1 MSAPASTS
9 PNPLAGLRFTMPK
22 VAPYGVIPL
31 DGGVMDAALGSGLAL
46 GVLHELSASG
56 IEAECAAS
64 PTAFLLPMLA
74 RLPQIKPVF
83 WVARVCDLYPPGL
96 LAFGFNPGR
105 LIQLRATSDD
115 EALGCTET
123 LLRAG
128 VAAAVVAEIGHA
140 GTLAG
145 RRLQLACMGRG
156 TTGFVLRRFPHG
168 VGTRAPQPL
177 VSAVT
182 RWHVGPALSTPEL
195 RAPGSPRL
203 NVELRHARGGIPGN
217 WIIEPQETDDAPHPF
232 RLAATLADP
241 SPHLE
246 RHLAR

>member
-1 MSAPASTS
+1 
-9 PNPLAGLRFTMPK
+9 MPK
-22 VAPYGVIPL
+22 VAPHGAIAL
-31 DGGVMDAALGSGLAL
+31 DGGAMDAALGGGLAL
-46 GVLHELSASG
+46 GSLHEITASG

-64 PTAFLLPMLA
+64 PTAFLLPILA
-74 RLPQIKPVF
+74 RLPRSKPIF

-105 LIQLRATSDD
+105 LIQIRAASDD

-128 VAAAVVAEIGHA
+128 VASAVVAEIGHA

-145 RRLQLACMGRG
+145 RRLQLACLGRG

-168 VGTRAPQPL
+168 VGTRTPQPL
-177 VSAVT
+177 VTAVT
-182 RWHVGPALSTPEL
+182 RWHVGPSASTPEL
-195 RAPGSPRL
+195 RAPGFPRL
-203 NVELRHARGGIPGN
+203 SVELRHARGGVPGN
-217 WIIEPQETDDAPHPF
+217 WIVEPQETDDAPHPF

-241 SPHLE
+241 AAHLQ
-246 RHLAR
+246 RRLAG